1 MNVVSQPYPQDYISE
16 TLRKSAWGN
25 ESLGL
30 YPHEGIHSD
39 WEKIIRNVAGQF
51 GSQQREELVGIL
63 NSQLGE
69 GGSASQR
76 ENLHRLKQEN
86 TFFVV
91 TGQQIH
97 LGLGPM
103 YVIYKI
109 ASAIILCNDLN
120 HRFSDKHFI
129 PLFWMATEDH
139 DVAEINHV
147 DLFGDRFTCDIEWKT
162 GVGGIPT
169 QDLGGLW
176 DWMRQKFQRDPA
188 ALERTEN
195 LAKLYQSENQTLS
208 KATAQWVSELFA
220 DFGLLVLDP
229 NVAALKRR
237 AIKIFEADLFDTTV
251 FDALAEQSAELK
263 SHKITAPAHYRECN
277 LFWIDAHRRE
287 RIAKGVDGFV
297 LVDSGEK
304 LENNAMR
311 DILANQPERLS
322 PNVLLRPL
330 YQQAILPSVA
340 YVAGPTEYIYWLQTT
355 KVFAR
360 LGLVAPAL
368 IHRMGGVV
376 VSASQNKKLNQ
387 MGLTPQE
394 LFLDLSDLKSM
405 MVERLAGDSALD
417 IVNEKIEA
425 GVKEYLEVLY
435 QWKSDLL
442 SDAKKQLDTFLKVQR
457 KTTDEAISKFL
468 ASKLSDELYNSVIG
482 MQNDTFCLTNPQ
494 ERRVFFLQYLLGDQT
509 DWLDVVCGSKRY
521 DSEYAFWIISP

>member
-1 MNVVSQPYPQDYISE
+1 M
-16 TLRKSAWGN
+16 
-25 ESLGL
+25 
-30 YPHEGIHSD
+30 
-39 WEKIIRNVAGQF
+39 
-51 GSQQREELVGIL
+51 
-63 NSQLGE
+63 
-69 GGSASQR
+69 
-76 ENLHRLKQEN
+76 
-86 TFFVV
+86 
-91 TGQQIH
+91 
-97 LGLGPM
+97 
-103 YVIYKI
+103 
-109 ASAIILCNDLN
+109 
-120 HRFSDKHFI
+120 
-129 PLFWMATEDH
+129 
-139 DVAEINHV
+139 
-147 DLFGDRFTCDIEWKT
+147 
-162 GVGGIPT
+162 
-169 QDLGGLW
+169 
-176 DWMRQKFQRDPA
+176 
-188 ALERTEN
+188 
-195 LAKLYQSENQTLS
+195 
-208 KATAQWVSELFA
+208 
-220 DFGLLVLDP
+220 LL
-229 NVAALKRR
+229 
-237 AIKIFEADLFDTTV
+237 
-251 FDALAEQSAELK
+251 
-263 SHKITAPAHYRECN
+263 
-277 LFWIDAHRRE
+277 
-287 RIAKGVDGFV
+287 
-297 LVDSGEK
+297 DSGEK

-322 PNVLLRPL
+322 PNVLLRPM

-468 ASKLSDELYNSVIG
+468 ASKLSNELWNSVIG
-482 MQNDTFCLTNPQ
+482 MQNDMFCLTNPQ
-494 ERRVFFLQYLLGDQT
+494 ERRVFFLQYLLGNQT

>member
-1 MNVVSQPYPQDYISE
+1 VKIREIAYPENYISA
-16 TLRKSAWGN
+16 TLRNSAWLDTP
-25 ESLGL
+25 LGL
-30 YPHEGIHSD
+30 YPHEGIHSE
-39 WEKIIRNVAGQF
+39 WKAIISDVGHHF
-51 GSQQREELVGIL
+51 GVEQREELAGIL
-63 NSQLGE
+63 KSQLGE

-76 ENLHRLKQEN
+76 ENLNRLKQAH
-86 TFFVV
+86 TFLVV

-109 ASAIILCNDLN
+109 ASAIVLCNDLN
-120 HRFSDKHFI
+120 HRFSDKHFV

-147 DLFGDRFTCDIEWKT
+147 DLFGDRFTCDIDWKT

-188 ALERTEN
+188 ALERIEN
-195 LAKLYQSENQTLS
+195 LARLYQSENQTLS
-208 KATAQWVSELFA
+208 TATAQWVSELFA

-237 AIKIFEADLFDTTV
+237 AIKIFEADLFDTSI
-251 FDALAEQSAELK
+251 FDAFAEQSAELK

-277 LFWIDAHRRE
+277 SFWIDAHRRE
-287 RIAKGVDGFV
+287 RIAKDVDGFV

-304 LENNAMR
+304 LDNNAMR
-311 DILANQPERLS
+311 DILANQPERIS

-340 YVAGPTEYIYWLQTT
+340 YVAGPTEYIYWLQTS
-355 KVFAR
+355 KAFAH
-360 LGLVAPAL
+360 LKTPTPAL

-405 MVERLAGDSALD
+405 LVERLAGNSALD

-442 SDAKKQLDTFLKVQR
+442 GDTKKQLDAFLKVQR

-468 ASKLSDELYNSVIG
+468 ASKLSDETWNSIIG
-482 MQNDTFCLTNPQ
+482 MQNDTFSLTNPQ
-494 ERRVFFLQYLLGDQT
+494 ERRIHLLQYFLSNQAGWLNDVCKIQT
-509 DWLDVVCGSKRY
+509 YESK
-521 DSEYAFWIISP
+521 SAFWIINL